1 MSYQNRSLREI
12 IEDNNTALTTSISN
26 ETTRATTAE
35 QANAT
40 AIASE
45 ISRATAAEQAN
56 ATAIAAEEARVNAI
70 LLNAPPL
77 LDTFKEVVDAYEAAD
92 QSLTL
97 ITNNN
102 TNNITANATAIAA
115 EITRATA
122 AESSNTT
129 AITNET
135 ARATSSENTNATDIA
150 SETTRA
156 TTAETAN
163 TSAINAEI
171 ARATAAEGANTTNL
185 NTEITRATTAEG
197 LNTTNLNAEIT
208 RAIAAEGL
216 NTTNLNSEITRA
228 TAAETLNATNIS
240 NQGTT
245 ITALQSQQNINTT
258 TISGLFTQQGTNT
271 TAIASNTT
279 NISTNTTAIASNT
292 TDIAT
297 NTTAIASNTTNIATN
312 TTAIASNTT
321 DIATNTTNIATNT
334 TNIASN
340 TTAIA
345 TKQDTITASTALTTG
360 VLTATDATN
369 DIDIRNNI
377 SAGSNITLTQNGNIT
392 SIASTGGAAG
402 VNLPNPIIGAQ
413 QWYGATAAGGTNVI
427 KLVNGQVPAN
437 STRQVFEISAYT
449 FIESSA
455 NGSKW
460 NCDFDCD
467 YEFAGNSSDT
477 VKSRIYWRINGGAW
491 QNQGHRQQKFDSG
504 GGGGTRSGVIFP
516 AHISKPLTLSYN
528 AGDTI
533 KFRVDVQTTGD
544 DILYIRTGTNETK
557 PTANFV
563 EILENNINSVNAST
577 NLTVASITATGATND
592 IDIRNNISAGSN
604 ITLTQ
609 TGTDTEIA
617 VDPAPLAAEIT
628 RATAAEGVNATN
640 IAAEITRATAAEGV
654 NATNIAAEITRATAA
669 EGVNATAIATNITDI
684 ATNTTNIAAEITRAT
699 AAEGANATNIASNIT
714 DIATNTT
721 AIATN
726 ATAIATKQNTIT
738 GSTALTTGAL
748 TATAATNDIDLR
760 NNITAGS
767 NITLTQNGN
776 ITSIASSGGGAATST
791 QYYFKANG
799 TANQSLSTGATNEVL
814 NFNNVL
820 FQSPSGYNITNKEY
834 VVQVAGVYQFF
845 YQIFFAFNNAN
856 AEVRLGL
863 YLTRGG
869 TTTTINQTGQYI
881 YTAERLGLTY
891 ECLVGDKFSVRVV
904 YNNSGGTISTVL
916 GQSWFEGYLL
926 QPVNNTVT
934 SSTALTAATITAQGT
949 TNDIDLRNN
958 ISAGSNIT
966 LTQNGNITEI
976 ASSGGGSTRS
986 IFSATRSTNFFVSP
1000 NTTTDVRFPY
1010 DSTAIITDSNYSWTV
1025 LTPIGGGPDQG
1036 VLTFNTAGTYLVSA
1050 TVNLFAQ
1057 FYDNRVVGRLRPLT
1071 NNAWSVGDA
1080 QAFCYLRHDDY
1091 GDFESCTFSQYP
1103 MVFAVND
1110 TLQIQVNLTKSN
1122 FTPWVSN
1129 FNGVAFAAGN
1139 NLTVEKVA

>member
-12 IEDNNTALTTSISN
+12 IFENNTALVASIATETS
-26 ETTRATTAE
+26 RAQTAE
-35 QANAT
+35 QANAA
-40 AIASE
+40 AIL
-45 ISRATAAEQAN
+45 
-56 ATAIAAEEARVNAI
+56 AEEQRVDAI

-92 QSLTL
+92 QSLIL

-102 TNNITANATAIAA
+102 TNNITALGNNIAA

-122 AESSNTT
+122 AESANTT
-129 AITNET
+129 SITNEV
-135 ARATSSENTNATDIA
+135 ARATGAESANATDIA
-150 SETTRA
+150 TETTRA

-163 TSAINAEI
+163 TAAINAEI

-185 NTEITRATTAEG
+185 NTEITRAQTAEG

-208 RAIAAEGL
+208 RAVAAEGL
-216 NTTNLNSEITRA
+216 NTSNLNAEITRA
-228 TAAETLNATNIS
+228 TNAEVANATNIS

-279 NISTNTTAIASNT
+279 NISTNATNIASNT

-297 NTTAIASNTTNIATN
+297 NATNIATN
-312 TTAIASNTT
+312 TT
-321 DIATNTTNIATNT
+321 DIATNATNIATNTTNIASNTTNIATNT

-340 TTAIA
+340 TTDIA

-360 VLTATDATN
+360 VLTATTATN
-369 DIDIRNNI
+369 NIDIRNNI
-377 SAGSNITLTQNGNIT
+377 SAGSNITFTQTGNIT
-392 SIASTGGAAG
+392 SIASTGGGGG

-577 NLTVASITATGATND
+577 NLTVASITATGSTND
-592 IDIRNNISAGSN
+592 IDIQNNISAGTG

-684 ATNTTNIAAEITRAT
+684 ATNAT
-699 AAEGANATNIASNIT
+699 AIATNATNIA
-714 DIATNTT
+714 TNTT
-721 AIATN
+721 DIATN
-726 ATAIATKQNTIT
+726 ATAIATKQDTIT

-799 TANQSLSTGATNEVL
+799 TANQSLTTGATNEVL

-834 VVQVAGVYQFF
+834 EVQVAGVYQFF

-949 TNDIDLRNN
+949 TNNIDLRNN